1 MRQSSAAALVH
12 QARAVDA
19 AVGDAAG
26 PNQHAVSGST
36 GEVTAA
42 RYRAVVPAFG
52 AAELQSE
59 PESRGK
65 VRRAQVT
72 DERHLVGAAEQNLH
86 ADSETDLSVR
96 DGRWAGPRRAAGKSS
111 AEGAPAPTLRV
122 GTAPVFSIRMQQ
134 RNDL

>member
-42 RYRAVVPAFG
+42 PYRAVVPAFR

-59 PESRGK
+59 PETRGK
-65 VRRAQVT
+65 VRHAQVT

-86 ADSETDLSVR
+86 ANSETDLSIR
-96 DGRWAGPRRAAGKSS
+96 DGRWTGPRRAARKST

-122 GTAPVFSIRMQQ
+122 GTAPVFLIQMQQ